1 MKAFL
6 AGVLLLPALAV
17 AQQDYVIVEKKVVCG
32 EVRKVLQELFVQY
45 NEVPVWS
52 GDESGTRYSLL
63 TNEQT
68 RSWTLIQFDETVAC
82 VIGAGVNS
90 KEVDLGPRT

>member
-32 EVRKVLQELFVQY
+32 EVKQVLEELFVQY
-45 NEVPVWS
+45 NEVPIWT
-52 GDESGTRYSLL
+52 GDESDTRYSLL

-68 RSWTLIQFDETVAC
+68 RSWTLIQFDKTVAC
-82 VIGAGVNS
+82 VIGGGTNS
-90 KEVDLGPRT
+90 KEIDYGPRT